1 MFIWSALLNTSQ
13 IEFTIARDE
22 KEWCAFNI
30 VKRQGTMFELLSL
43 FINSP
48 ILHMMAIQDSSK
60 WKDVM
65 QYLDLAILFLQ
76 FAGMQMHT
84 LASQYGF
91 QSRPIRKQFKVFTG
105 FGVFH
110 KFLGFLEFHRFRG
123 FFSSVIFYKFHRG
136 QRFHRCNN
144 HVFDLTLTIPFNKVS
159 NIFKNA
165 WF

>member
-1 MFIWSALLNTSQ
+1 MSLRRVHLKCPPEYISNWIHNCKRWEGMMRIQHREKTGYNVWTLVYSSIWL
-13 IEFTIARDE
+13 
-22 KEWCAFNI
+22 
-30 VKRQGTMFELLSL
+30 V
-43 FINSP
+43 INSP

-91 QSRPIRKQFKVFTG
+91 RSRPIRKQFKVFTG

-123 FFSSVIFYKFHRG
+123 FVSLVS
-136 QRFHRCNN
+136 QRSAVSQMQRSCLWLNLVH
-144 HVFDLTLTIPFNKVS
+144 TLQ
-159 NIFKNA
+159 
-165 WF
+165 